1 MGVQPLSFLLG
12 LGAAWVLP
20 MLTRVLRPLV
30 VEATVAGMALVDESR
45 RVLAEQLEV
54 MEDIAAEA
62 RARREEMLAPSN
74 GHHEDAEDVAGA
86 GGDIDETTAAPR
98 GRRRANGAGRRRAS

>member
-1 MGVQPLSFLLG
+1 MGIQPLSFLLG

-20 MLTRVLRPLV
+20 MLTRVLRPIV

-45 RVLAEQLEV
+45 RIVAEQLEV

-62 RARREEMLAPSN
+62 RARREEMLAASN
-74 GHHEDAEDVAGA
+74 GHHEDGDDLADTSGDV
-86 GGDIDETTAAPR
+86 DEAASTRR
-98 GRRRANGAGRRRAS
+98 GRRRGDGAGRRRAS